1 MLDSEYATLG
11 YVKNAFGYDTMVL
24 PQIADWK
31 NPYKLA
37 LKDDRIYVVSPSSQ
51 KLVKLCYEGASMTN
65 PLAAFD
71 SANLS
76 ETTTINKS
84 WGIAVATN
92 AIAGMITIAS

>member
-11 YVKNAFGYDTMVL
+11 YVKNAFGFDTMVL

-37 LKDDRIYVVSPSSQ
+37 LRDDRIYVVSPSSQ
-51 KLVKLCYEGASMTN
+51 KLVKLCYEGASRTN
-65 PLAAFD
+65 PMSAFD
-71 SANLS
+71 SANLT

-92 AIAGMITIAS
+92 AIAGVITISE